1 MKKVRNLLLFI
12 VCTCCANILH
22 AQTALRI
29 EIHSNSPDGTTIE
42 MGDTFSFAIRIIN
55 VDTGNYT
62 GIVSLAYSI
71 DDGQDSL
78 TYMGSTGTSDSSGL
92 YFFEGNT
99 SIPSGDTIIRS
110 ISGTVG
116 PPRFKT
122 GPSVVVIWPIATNN
136 GYAINNM
143 SFSIDIVDPLNIGR
157 LAQGRIRVY
166 TGNGNM
172 QIERD
177 EEIAIKR
184 VRIYDIL
191 GRQLLDAPNPANS
204 IPLPVSGP
212 GIYVAEIIYNNN
224 QRQTFRFYR

>member
-12 VCTCCANILH
+12 LCACSANILH

-29 EIHSNSPDGTTIE
+29 EMHSNSPDGTTIE

-55 VDTGNYT
+55 VDTGTYSGN
-62 GIVSLAYSI
+62 ISLAYKII
-71 DDGQDSL
+71 DDVDSL
-78 TYMGSTGTSDSSGL
+78 TYIGTTGSLDSSGL
-92 YFFEGNT
+92 NFYDGPDN
-99 SIPSGDTIIRS
+99 IPPGDTSYRS
-110 ISGTVG
+110 IYGRVNT
-116 PPRFKT
+116 PKFKT

-143 SFSIDIVDPLNIGR
+143 SFSIDIVDPLNISR
-157 LAQGRIRVY
+157 LTGGNIRVY

-177 EEIAIKR
+177 GEINIKR

-191 GRQLLDAPNPANS
+191 GRQLLDVPNPANS
-204 IPLPVSGP
+204 MPLPGSGP